1 MYEKYLELLY
11 RSFDSELSKEEQEQL
26 EQALID
32 SEELRREKENI
43 RALRQSIS
51 MQKRQSFK
59 PFFADRVMAKIAE
72 TKQKNDEELFFE
84 SLFAL
89 FRPVAIAATIL
100 IIIVIGYNISASGQV
115 SVDSA
120 LAVPDL
126 SLEEVFDPTISL
138 IAEQEK

>member
-1 MYEKYLELLY
+1 MYEKYRELLY
-11 RSFDSELSKEEQEQL
+11 RSFDSELSTKEQEQL
-26 EQALID
+26 EQALTD
-32 SEELRREKENI
+32 SEELRREKDNI
-43 RALRQSIS
+43 IALRQSIS
-51 MQKRQSFK
+51 MEKRKFFK

-72 TKQKNDEELFFE
+72 SKQKNNEELFFE